1 MCIVSYLLLGEHIRS
16 ARKNLKLRQI
26 DVADLAGVSLSY
38 YGKLERGKIHPNV
51 ERLARICR
59 TLKVS
64 LTVVFY
70 GVDDMPVK
78 ISEKSK
84 TLVDGEF
91 MKFFTNMDT
100 VASDRAKIVMMVI
113 CEQVMTL
120 EK

>member
-1 MCIVSYLLLGEHIRS
+1 M
-16 ARKNLKLRQI
+16 
-26 DVADLAGVSLSY
+26 AGVSLSY

-51 ERLARICR
+51 ERLAHICR
-59 TLKVS
+59 VLKVS

-70 GVDDMPVK
+70 GVDDIPVE
-78 ISEKSK
+78 ISKKRK

-91 MKFFTNMDT
+91 IKFFTHMDT
-100 VASDRAKIVMMVI
+100 VANDRAKIVMMVI